1 VTFFPRTALVVLA
14 ASTGAASLAGCGSSG
29 GPTGATTAGP
39 AGRPSYAQAVKFS
52 QCMRAAGV
60 SNFPDPSPGGGLEI
74 REGSGVNPG
83 APAFQAA
90 QKKCGKLLP
99 GGKMGPSKPTKA
111 QFQRALAFAKCVRAH
126 GLRTFPDPLSTPP
139 TGRGLAID
147 LQGMIFVPGSGFD
160 PRSPAFR
167 RAASQCGVSLPS
179 GQMRGGG

>member
-1 VTFFPRTALVVLA
+1 LA
-14 ASTGAASLAGCGSSG
+14 GAAAVAGCGSSG

-39 AGRPSYAQAVKFS
+39 ARPSRAQAVKFS

-60 SNFPDPSPGGGLEI
+60 SNFPDPNADGTLQISA
-74 REGSGVNPG
+74 GSGLDP
-83 APAFQAA
+83 ASAAFQAA
-90 QKKCGKLLP
+90 QKKCGKLMP
-99 GGKMGPSKPTKA
+99 GGKMGPGKPTKA

-139 TGRGLAID
+139 TGRGPAIA
-147 LQGMIFVPGSGFD
+147 LQGMIFVPGQGFD

-167 RAASQCGVSLPS
+167 RAASQCGVRLPS